1 MTETSCANLELA
13 IVLPLGVVANQ
24 LMRIEA
30 DLRFLNMKAL
40 DYAKE
45 RERGGKAAQILAQLE
60 KINESLDVIRELMA
74 DIETDIQPKAPGPA
88 GNSSKDAISRKP
100 LPERDD

>member
-1 MTETSCANLELA
+1 MTEASGANLELA

-40 DYAKE
+40 DYAKG

-60 KINESLDVIRELMA
+60 KINESLDVIRDLMS
-74 DIETDIQPKAPGPA
+74 DIETDIQPKSPAPA
-88 GNSSKDAISRKP
+88 GNSSKDVSSRKP